1 MRMYD
6 IIEHKRDGRALSPE
20 EISYFVQG
28 YVAGEIPDYQAS
40 ALLMAIF
47 LCGMDAR
54 ETAALPQIEHRPRAR
69 GVSREDGEHRRAPAR
84 ARYAETFCKCGRE
97 LARDARKCGHAR

>member
-6 IIEHKRDGRALSPE
+6 IIEHKRDGRALSHE

-47 LCGMDAR
+47 LCGMDGIPP
-54 ETAALPQIEHRPRAR
+54 AAWAIRPRSPSCPSSPRSAYPSPR
-69 GVSREDGEHRRAPAR
+69 
-84 ARYAETFCKCGRE
+84 
-97 LARDARKCGHAR
+97 

>member
-20 EISYFVQG
+20 EISHFVQG

-40 ALLMAIF
+40 ALLMAI
-47 LCGMDAR
+47 
-54 ETAALPQIEHRPRAR
+54 
-69 GVSREDGEHRRAPAR
+69 
-84 ARYAETFCKCGRE
+84 
-97 LARDARKCGHAR
+97 

>member
-54 ETAALPQIEHRPRAR
+54 ETAALTLAWSIRAMWW
-69 GVSREDGEHRRAPAR
+69 
-84 ARYAETFCKCGRE
+84 T
-97 LARDARKCGHAR
+97 

>member
-40 ALLMAIF
+40 ALLMASSS
-47 LCGMDAR
+47 
-54 ETAALPQIEHRPRAR
+54 AAWTRTRQPR
-69 GVSREDGEHRRAPAR
+69 SPSPWSIRAMWW
-84 ARYAETFCKCGRE
+84 T
-97 LARDARKCGHAR
+97 